1 MSIRH
6 AAAVLLVLS
15 FSTAQL
21 HAAQAIT
28 VSGTV
33 VDARTG
39 AALAGVLVIVDG
51 QPVFTETTTDGRFAV
66 QLPAGTYT
74 LSVSLVGYSLV
85 RLPIEVTKA
94 ERPALT
100 IELFEGAGRFADHVT
115 VAGAAPVR
123 SEGGPLPATVY
134 GRELQALRGVVLDDP
149 LRALHALPS
158 VAATDDFYSEFAV
171 RGLGFR
177 HTGVAVD
184 GMPSS
189 ALMHAVH
196 GVSDGGS
203 IAMINSDAVGS
214 LSLSPGSHPQ
224 RLGRRI
230 GAQAGLTPATAIAR
244 RTRAR
249 ARPQRHERHDSRRR
263 ALGSR
268 RPARGWYR
276 APQLS
281 RFDPQSHRRREPAR
295 VWVYRHRS
303 QNRLRHHAP
312 SPDPGAGDRGHA
324 RRLPKTAEDLG
335 LNDEAPRHGPLVA
348 IGIDVALHARP
359 HAAAGHHARLYDRA
373 HLSTTSITPA
383 SRSRT
388 ARSAECGLA
397 YRCHASRRMRH
408 G

>member
-1 MSIRH
+1 MAIRH

-15 FSTAQL
+15 FSTAHL
-21 HAAQAIT
+21 HAAQAVTIR
-28 VSGTV
+28 GTV

-39 AALAGVLVIVDG
+39 AALAGVLVTVDG
-51 QPVFTETTTDGRFAV
+51 QPVFTETTADGRFAV

-85 RLPIEVTKA
+85 RLPIEVTTA

-100 IELFEGAGRFADHVT
+100 IELFEGAGQFADHVT
-115 VAGAAPVR
+115 VAGAAPGR

-203 IAMINSDAVGS
+203 IVMINSDAVGS
-214 LSLSPGSHPQ
+214 LSLSPGSYPQ

-230 GAQAGLTPATAIAR
+230 GAQAGLTTR
-244 RTRAR
+244 NGDRERTRAR
-249 ARPQRHERHDSRRR
+249 AGLSGTSATILAEGP
-263 ALGSR
+263 LGVAEGR
-268 RPARGWYR
+268 LVAGIG

-281 RFDPQSHRRREPAR
+281 RFDPQSHRRRQPAR
-295 VWVYRHRS
+295 VRVHRHRS
-303 QNRLRHHAP
+303 QTRLRHHAP
-312 SPDPGAGDRGHA
+312 SPDPGAGDRGHVDVYRDGRGSRVE
-324 RRLPKTAEDLG
+324 RRS
-335 LNDEAPRHGPLVA
+335 PRLGPLVA
-348 IGIDVALHARP
+348 IGIDVALHLVGTRR
-359 HAAAGHHARLYDRA
+359 GHRACLYDRPLLRE
-373 HLSTTSITPA
+373 HQP
-383 SRSRT
+383 R
-388 ARSAECGLA
+388 
-397 YRCHASRRMRH
+397 
-408 G
+408 